1 MSNGLPQYDAPPVI
15 ETVLSAQFGRLPSF
29 TLAHAGWFWKN
40 YLDESW
46 VSVAEAARLDDVFER
61 FGDERVWT
69 QHAFQ
74 LVPIGTDSHRLQI
87 LRNDQERMIQVQ
99 NSRFIQN
106 WRKREGRYP
115 SYRKLL
121 PEFEGHFARYQAFV
135 KDAGLGEVDLNQ
147 WEVIYVNMIPK
158 GELWN
163 SPRDWQKIFPWLA
176 APSVDRGH
184 RLDSFGNAEWQFVV
198 GSELGRLFVSL
209 NHVKLGPSKDGQEA
223 IKLQLTARGPVQ
235 PEKRLDLKSGFDTAH
250 EVIVRS
256 FTSMT
261 SDAAHKHWKRTV

>member
-1 MSNGLPQYDAPPVI
+1 MSNGLPQFDAPPVI
-15 ETVLSAQFGRLPSF
+15 ETVLSAQFAPLTSF
-29 TLAHAGWFWKN
+29 TLGHAGWFWKN
-40 YLDESW
+40 YLDKSW
-46 VSVAEAARLDDVFER
+46 VSAAEAARIDDVIER
-61 FGDERVWT
+61 FGDERVWK
-69 QHAFQ
+69 QPAIQ
-74 LVPIGTDSHRLQI
+74 LRPMGTESHRLQI
-87 LRNDQERMIQVQ
+87 LRDDQERMIQVQ
-99 NSRFIQN
+99 NTRFIQN
-106 WRKREGRYP
+106 WRKREGGYP

-121 PEFEGHFARYQAFV
+121 PEFEENFARYQAFV

-147 WEVIYVNMIPK
+147 WEVIYVNTIPK

-163 SPRDWQKIFPWLA
+163 SPEDWQKIFPWLA

-209 NHVKLGPSKDGQEA
+209 SHVKLGPSKDGQEA

-235 PEKRLDLKSGFDTAH
+235 PEKGVDLTSGFDTAH

-261 SDAAHKHWKRTV
+261 SDAAHKHWKRRV